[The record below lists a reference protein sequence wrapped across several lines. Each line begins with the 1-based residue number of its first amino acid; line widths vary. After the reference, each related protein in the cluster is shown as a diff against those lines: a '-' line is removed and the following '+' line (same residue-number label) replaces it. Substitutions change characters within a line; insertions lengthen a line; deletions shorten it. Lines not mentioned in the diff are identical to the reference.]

1 MASLVDLLAGARNV
15 LAFTGAGISTG
26 SGIPDFRGPNGIWTR
41 RQPVYFQEFLASA
54 DKRNEYWEYKC
65 EGHAS
70 FRDARPN
77 AAHEALVALERAGRL
92 QVIVTQNIDGLHQ
105 AAGSSPDRVVEVHGT
120 NREVEC
126 VACGQ
131 RTPPDPAVEAFL
143 RTRTCPQC
151 ECGGWLKMA
160 TISFGQALSPR
171 VLERAYA
178 EAARCDLVL
187 ALGSTLSVQPAAS
200 IPLIALK
207 RRVPYVIINRG
218 DTDHDE
224 LATLRLEGD
233 VVELLP
239 PAVAALGRSST
250 STTDA

>member
-1 MASLVDLLAGARNV
+1 MASLVDLLAGARSV

-41 RQPVYFQEFLASA
+41 HQPVYFQEFLSSA

-77 AAHEALVALERAGRL
+77 AGHEALVALERAARL

-105 AAGSSPDRVVEVHGT
+105 AAGSSPERVVEVHGT

-126 VACGQ
+126 VACGK

-178 EAARCDLVL
+178 EATRCDLVL

-200 IPLIALK
+200 IPLTALD

-218 DTDHDE
+218 ETDHDE

-239 PAVAALGRSST
+239 PAVAAVCNRKQPE
-250 STTDA
+250 A